1 MLLNV
6 NAIYNIASYSV
17 CSVPFNHI
25 VAILCYSAHL
35 VSCPVIIKQ
44 STDEVVRV
52 YSFITL
58 ECKVRGYGH
67 INVKWRKLGS
77 PLPKTAVVSNN
88 KLKNGVSSTLKITD
102 VVGCND
108 GTYCHVASNIAGE
121 TTSKYANLSV
131 KGMLMYLYVYI
142 ATLLIV
148 IWC

>member
-6 NAIYNIASYSV
+6 NTIYNIASCSV
-17 CSVPFNHI
+17 CSIPFNHI

-35 VSCPVIIKQ
+35 VSRPVIIRQ
-44 STDEVVRV
+44 PTDKVVRV
-52 YSFITL
+52 YSSITL
-58 ECKVRGYGH
+58 ECEVRGYGN

-102 VVGCND
+102 VVGYYD
-108 GTYCHVASNIAGE
+108 GTYCCIANNIAGE

-131 KGMLMYLYVYI
+131 KGMLMHLYLYLIHCYI
-142 ATLLIV
+142 M
-148 IWC
+148 